1 MDFDDF
7 LDPYRPLFNEVEV
20 LRALFDEEDPEQ
32 LIGQFTPVFRNLYED
47 DRDDLYAGE
56 QPKDLAG
63 RVRRFL
69 NRVRNLSST
78 APSQGELDRAPV
90 LHDWCAVRLGTSP
103 FLLGQSTGHPLL
115 RWGARTRTSVL
126 CQIGRDFTWARTW
139 NRYYALSEHAPE
151 TLYKMQGD
159 GVVSPAVEL
168 IRLDGAPLH

>member
-7 LDPYRPLFNEVEV
+7 LDPYRPLFNEVEI
-20 LRALFDEEDPEQ
+20 LLALFDEEEPEQ

-47 DRDDLYAGE
+47 DRDDLYSGE

-69 NRVRNLSST
+69 NRVRSLSST
-78 APSQGELDRAPV
+78 APSQEDLGRAPV
-90 LHDWCAVRLGTSP
+90 LHQWCPVRLGTSP

-126 CQIGRDFTWARTW
+126 MQLSSDLTWARTW
-139 NRYYALSEHAPE
+139 NRYYALSEHVPE
-151 TLYKMQGD
+151 TLYKMQAD

-168 IRLDGAPLH
+168 IPFTDRLH